1 MKQEDSMSDLTRND
15 IESFL
20 KVFDVLLRTAKNNP
34 DLILNFI
41 NLGQAQKA
49 PKAKQTDFS
58 KVKDF
63 DLYKEAKDKSNLELI
78 NELKQKFNVEELR
91 FLIKELR
98 LGSVPSK
105 SIDSLAEYIADQA
118 IKRTTDVFQNQ

>member
-1 MKQEDSMSDLTRND
+1 MGDLTRND

-20 KVFDVLLRTAKNNP
+20 KVFDVLLRKVKNNP
-34 DLILNFI
+34 DIILDFI
-41 NLGQAQKA
+41 NSTQVKKV
-49 PKAKQTDFS
+49 PKTKQTDFS
-58 KVKDF
+58 KVKGF
-63 DLYKEAKDKSNLELI
+63 DLYKEAKEKSNLELI
-78 NELKQKFNVEELR
+78 QELKQQFNVEELR

>member
-1 MKQEDSMSDLTRND
+1 MSNLTRND
-15 IESFL
+15 IKSFL
-20 KVFDVLLRTAKNNP
+20 KVFAVLEEMEKNSP
-34 DLILNFI
+34 DIILDII
-41 NLGQAQKA
+41 NSAQVK
-49 PKAKQTDFS
+49 KVSKDKQTDFS

-63 DLYKEAKDKSNLELI
+63 NLYKEAKEKSNLELI
-78 NELKQKFNVEELR
+78 KLLKQQFNVAELR

-98 LGSVPSK
+98 LGSIPSK